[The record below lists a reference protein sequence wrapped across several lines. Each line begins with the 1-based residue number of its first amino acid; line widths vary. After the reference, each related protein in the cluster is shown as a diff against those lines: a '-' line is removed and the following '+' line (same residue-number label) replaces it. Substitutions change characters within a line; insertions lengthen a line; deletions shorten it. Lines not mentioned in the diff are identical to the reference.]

1 MTNRKVLIETER
13 LTLREFKGP
22 DWQAVHDYAQNADIL
37 IYEAWGPNSETDTKQ
52 FIKTAVEDQIVQ
64 NRTSFD
70 LAIIL
75 KKEVK
80 LIGGC
85 RFWFSNAKQD
95 EVNIGYIINPLFWE
109 NGYATEAARGLI
121 DYTTA
126 SSKIKRVKAT
136 CDVLNIASQKVL
148 EKCGFKLKSTID
160 KDIKMK
166 GRYRDTYVYER
177 LV

>member
-1 MTNRKVLIETER
+1 MANREIRIETER
-13 LTLREFKGP
+13 LLLREYNGS
-22 DWQAVHDYAQNADIL
+22 DWEAVHDYAQNADIL

-75 KKEVK
+75 KKEEK

-85 RFWFSNAKQD
+85 RFWFTNTKPD
-95 EVNIGYIINPLFWE
+95 EIYIGYILNPLYWK
-109 NGYATEAARGLI
+109 NGYAGEAVKALI
-121 DYTTA
+121 DHITE
-126 SSKIKRVKAT
+126 SKIKSIKAT
-136 CDVLNIASQKVL
+136 CDVLNIASQNVL
-148 EKCGFKLKSTID
+148 EKCAFKLTSTIE

-166 GRYRDTYVYER
+166 GRYRDTHVYEK
-177 LV
+177 LI